1 MKTKTAPKRRAA
13 TATAAQ
19 DKYFT
24 FGLASLRSRPSAF
37 ESFHRHNEIELGFL
51 ERGSMSVL
59 FSSGKITFTEGQF
72 YVFWGAMPH
81 RHIESSPDAMLNWLT
96 IPLAWFLEWR
106 LPDALA
112 RPLMDGLVLVDTS
125 SRSRSEHDR
134 AMFERWHA
142 DLRVNTKDSL
152 KLPLL
157 EAEARLRRMRPAP
170 VQISARTDSAR
181 RMKKKRGAISADNLA
196 LSGMGKV
203 EQLAAFIAAH
213 YREPLRVSE
222 IAASAGLHPD
232 YAVTLFRKTC
242 GMGLVDYVTQHRV
255 SHAQRLLATTDMKII
270 TIAFDS
276 GFGSASR
283 FYSAFEELCGQSPK
297 KYRAAVTSTAKPR

>member
-1 MKTKTAPKRRAA
+1 MRSKPTPKRRVASAA
-13 TATAAQ
+13 L

-24 FGLASLRSRPSAF
+24 FGLASLRGRPSAF
-37 ESFHRHNEIELGFL
+37 ESYHRHNEIELGFL
-51 ERGSMSVL
+51 ERGWMSVL
-59 FSSGKITFTEGQF
+59 FSSGKITFREGQL

-81 RHIESSPDAMLNWLT
+81 RHIESSPDAILNWLT

-112 RPLMDGLVLVDTS
+112 RPLMDGLVLIDTS
-125 SRSRSEHDR
+125 SRSEQDR
-134 AMFERWHA
+134 GAFERWHA
-142 DLRVNTKDSL
+142 DLRANTKDSL

-157 EAEARLRRMRPAP
+157 EAEARLRRMQPATAP
-170 VQISARTDSAR
+170 IFNKAAGVRRDKSAR
-181 RMKKKRGAISADNLA
+181 GAKSSNGATPG
-196 LSGMGKV
+196 GMGKV
-203 EQLAAFIAAH
+203 EQLAAFIARH
-213 YREPLRVSE
+213 YREPLRVAD

-255 SHAQRLLATTDMKII
+255 SHAQRLLATTDLKII

-297 KYRAAVTSTAKPR
+297 KYRAAITAPKAH